1 MDTREGPLPRQRRRS
16 TPSRSSGDPSST
28 RPRVDEYHPGRE
40 YIIFAVLI
48 DPDSAWLEW
57 FYIIDDLEL
66 SFPTWYPSCAFE
78 ITGPSLPS
86 IWVYGSEWLPNP
98 ARPGHPR
105 QLLLANREWV
115 EDPGFYERLTN
126 EEDRELSIFSEVRR
140 RIEEESLSESPLPR
154 N

>member
-1 MDTREGPLPRQRRRS
+1 VKARCLVNDVEALPSYVRETR
-16 TPSRSSGDPSST
+16 
-28 RPRVDEYHPGRE
+28 RVPGRGLMSITPGRE
-40 YIIFAVLI
+40 YLIFAVLI

-78 ITGPSLPS
+78 ITDASLPS

-98 ARPGHPR
+98 TRPGHPR

-115 EDPGFYERLTN
+115 EDPEFYELLTN
-126 EEDRELSIFSEVRR
+126 EEDRALSIFCEVRR
-140 RIEEESLSESPLPR
+140 KIEEESL
-154 N
+154 

>member
-1 MDTREGPLPRQRRRS
+1 MKVRCLVNDVEALPRDVRDTR
-16 TPSRSSGDPSST
+16 
-28 RPRVDEYHPGRE
+28 RVLGRGLMSITPGRE

-48 DPDSAWLEW
+48 DPSSPWLEW
-57 FYIIDDLEL
+57 FYLIDDLGL

-78 ITGPSLPS
+78 ITDPSVPS
-86 IWVYGSEWLPNP
+86 VWVYGSDWLPNP

-140 RIEEESLSESPLPR
+140 RIEEESL
-154 N
+154 